1 MFPHPM
7 KPVCLHRGINIVITL
22 NKGHWFLSKIMLK
35 SIFLYG
41 KAMGTNTKMRER
53 KIILATGMALFAMFF
68 GAGNVLFPLHLGANA
83 GQHIAV
89 TMWGFL
95 LVGVGVPFL
104 GLLATSLFN
113 GSYHNFFGRLG
124 KYPAFLVITFLMILI
139 GPLVAM
145 PRTEAT
151 TFNAI
156 LPFLPKTLQD
166 STLFSFLFSLV
177 YGLIVFILAYK
188 ETKVV
193 KILGLVLSPIKI
205 ISFGSLIV
213 IGLLYTTPSLINPFT
228 ALEAFQ
234 QGISHGYNTMD
245 LLGAF
250 FFCTVAFKA
259 IQLETHAKKLEN
271 NEGTH
276 LNNPTLLTLKACIIG
291 AFITAVVYIG
301 FMWVAHG
308 HADALQGL
316 REEQMISAV
325 SHAVLGKFGGLFV
338 CITVSFACIATAL
351 ALATVSS
358 DYLHNE
364 LFKKRV
370 SKHACLGI
378 VIIMTIL
385 MSNIGFQ
392 GILKFSIPILNVIYP
407 ALIVLCLMNILYKW
421 KGVQWVK
428 LPVALTAL
436 GCLAYEI
443 YCGCGF

>member
-1 MFPHPM
+1 MRTH
-7 KPVCLHRGINIVITL
+7 TD
-22 NKGHWFLSKIMLK
+22 
-35 SIFLYG
+35 
-41 KAMGTNTKMRER
+41 KAHEI

-83 GQHIAV
+83 GEHISA

-95 LVGVGVPFL
+95 LIGVGVPFL

-113 GSYHNFFGRLG
+113 GSYHDFFGRLG
-124 KYPAFLVITFLMILI
+124 KYPAFFVITFLMILI

-145 PRTEAT
+145 PRTEST

-156 LPFLPKTLQD
+156 LPFLPETLQD
-166 STLFSFLFSLV
+166 SKGFSFLFSV
-177 YGLIVFILAYK
+177 IYGCIVFALAYK

-193 KILGLVLSPIKI
+193 NILGLVLSPIKI
-205 ISFGSLIV
+205 ISFGSLII
-213 IGLLYTTPSLINPFT
+213 IGLLYTTPSIVSPFT

-234 QGISHGYNTMD
+234 QGVSHGYNTMD

-259 IQLETHAKKLEN
+259 IQLEILGNQKRLKN

-276 LNNPTLLTLKACIIG
+276 LNNPTLLTLKACVIG
-291 AFITAVVYIG
+291 ATITAIVYIG

-308 HADALQGL
+308 HAGALQGL

-325 SHAVLGKFGGLFV
+325 SYAVLGKWGGLFV
-338 CITVSFACIATAL
+338 CITVSFACLATAL

-358 DYLHNE
+358 DYLYNE
-364 LFKKRV
+364 VFKQRI
-370 SKHACLGI
+370 SKHFCLGI
-378 VIIMTIL
+378 IIIMTIL

-392 GILKFSIPILNVIYP
+392 GILKFSIPILNVVYP
-407 ALIVLCLMNILYKW
+407 SLIVLCIMNILYKW
-421 KGVQWVK
+421 KGIQWVK
-428 LPVALTAL
+428 LPVALTAI
-436 GCLAYEI
+436 GCLVYEI
-443 YCGCGF
+443 YCACYSVSFTAFP